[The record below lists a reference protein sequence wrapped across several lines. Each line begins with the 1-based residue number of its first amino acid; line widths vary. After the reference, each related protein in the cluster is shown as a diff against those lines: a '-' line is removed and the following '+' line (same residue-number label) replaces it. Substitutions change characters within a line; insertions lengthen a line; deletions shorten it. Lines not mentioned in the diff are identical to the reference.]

1 MCTSTSSRK
10 LPKKNGVQKGVISSE
25 TTFLKKR
32 GLNHILE
39 GNDFFKMCKKKVHLE
54 NLHDNLNEKK
64 ALSSSN
70 STVSMPWNFGVQKM
84 PFFVFFPLFAFSWFF
99 LIFLD
104 FPFLAFLFWAVS

>member
-70 STVSMPWNFGVQKM
+70 STVSMP
-84 PFFVFFPLFAFSWFF
+84 
-99 LIFLD
+99 
-104 FPFLAFLFWAVS
+104 